1 MNGRCMNKIIH
12 IIARRRHLQVTM
24 IKASKYKITIG
35 VCSYLVV
42 RARNE
47 KLAQHLL
54 SPVYPDPKLPLEPA
68 WFAVLVFGAVIF
80 SVKYFGGY

>member
-24 IKASKYKITIG
+24 IKSSKYKITIG

-47 KLAQHLL
+47 KLARHLL
-54 SPVYPDPKLPLEPA
+54 SYQPVAAGPQGKLLVIK
-68 WFAVLVFGAVIF
+68 VLL
-80 SVKYFGGY
+80 